1 MAAGESLHNQ
11 LQESMDSEQWDHALV
26 VAYKMLETQPESSWL
41 HTALGKIYYHL
52 REFIY
57 AETSLKTAIY
67 HHENHAE
74 AHAYLGLVYLKMTRI
89 GTADDCCQKAL
100 DYDSSSLHAWTL
112 CFRIKLAYKDIATA
126 KECYATLER
135 LGADEKLLN
144 ALRFDLIR
152 HPANK
157 EPIDVESE
165 ITARKNLIVAQPLN
179 YIPHGQLAYLYNK
192 FTKESDQAEMYV
204 QLALKHHPTDPQIQE
219 TAMLIQRKK
228 NIWLRILTAPA
239 QSFTRPDQLDKN
251 ELAAVGLMLIA
262 FLSIAAFGI
271 REPWMMR
278 FGVLGLIV
286 VMFCSYTANL
296 AFQYLLSTEIIH
308 RHGKTSLFKEPSRNI
323 HCLPFQKRALVIAT
337 LTLIAWVIF
346 GLFLYLLT
354 R

>member
-26 VAYKMLETQPESSWL
+26 VAHEMLETQPESFWL

-67 HHENHAE
+67 HHDSHAE
-74 AHAYLGLVYLKMTRI
+74 AHAYLGLVYLKMKRI

-100 DYDSSSLHAWTL
+100 ELDSSDLQAWTL
-112 CFRIKLAYKDIATA
+112 CFHIKLAYKDLPTA
-126 KECYATLER
+126 KECYAALDR

-144 ALRFDLIR
+144 QLGFALIR

-157 EPIDVESE
+157 EPIDFQSE
-165 ITARKNLIVAQPLN
+165 IASRKELIVDQPLN
-179 YIPHGQLAYLYNK
+179 DVLHGQLAYLYNK
-192 FTKESDQAEMYV
+192 FTKHSEQAEMHV
-204 QLALKHHPTDPQIQE
+204 QIALKHHPTDPQVQE

-239 QSFTRPDQLDKN
+239 QAFTRADQLDKN

-271 REPWMMR
+271 REPWIIR
-278 FGVLGLIV
+278 FGILGLITA
-286 VMFCSYTANL
+286 MFCSYTGNL
-296 AFQYLLSTEIIH
+296 AFQYLVTTEIIH
-308 RHGKTSLFKEPSRNI
+308 RHGKTSLS
-323 HCLPFQKRALVIAT
+323 CA
-337 LTLIAWVIF
+337 
-346 GLFLYLLT
+346 
-354 R
+354 